1 MVDRI
6 VDIKAKGKEV
16 KRQDWESDEY
26 KKPQRYERCSMK
38 EELVLFVWHQKT
50 DWELRSHLT
59 KSHFSSI
66 K

>member
-1 MVDRI
+1 MVDRM

-38 EELVLFVWHQKT
+38 EELVLFV
-50 DWELRSHLT
+50 
-59 KSHFSSI
+59 
-66 K
+66 